1 MFTLPSRPQSIGEV
15 LDSSIKL
22 FRQSLPQSWP
32 IALTAA
38 AVRAV
43 GLIYVLLHFGA
54 ALKPQQALK
63 MYSAPSFLTLSIAS
77 GLISLVLYG
86 ALLFK
91 TNAVA
96 TDTDMST
103 GEAFNN
109 GLRAGPR
116 LFLASLGFGL
126 ACALGFLLLIVPGLY
141 LSIALA
147 LYAAAIVVDDQRA
160 GESLGTSRRLVKGN
174 YWRTAAIFTVAF
186 VILMIVFMALGVV
199 VGIGAVAVSRDPTV
213 ILLVNTCVQSLL
225 YIVMYPFFASLLVVV
240 YHDLKLRN
248 EGGDLAARVQS
259 LA

>member
-1 MFTLPSRPQSIGEV
+1 MFTLPTRPQSIGEV

-22 FRQSLPQSWP
+22 FRQSFPQSWP

-38 AVRAV
+38 AVRSAV
-43 GLIYVLLHFGA
+43 LIYMTLHLGLA
-54 ALKPQQALK
+54 GKSGQVMKL
-63 MYSAPSFLTLSIAS
+63 YSTPSFLTLSLAS
-77 GLISLVLYG
+77 ALISLVLYG

-103 GEAFNN
+103 GEALNS

-116 LFLASLGFGL
+116 IFLASLGFGL
-126 ACALGFLLLIVPGLY
+126 ACALGFVLLIIPGLY
-141 LSIALA
+141 ISIALA

-199 VGIGAVAVSRDPTV
+199 VGISAVALSHDPTV
-213 ILLVNTCVQSLL
+213 ILLINTCVQSLV
-225 YIVMYPFFASLLVVV
+225 YIVTYPFFASILVVV

-248 EGGDLAARVQS
+248 EGGDLAARVQT